1 MLLRADSAFYSH
13 AGVGAAGKAGAEV
26 SVTVRLDKKVRAT
39 IAAIDEDA
47 WTTIAYPNAVFDEQT
62 GRWVSRAE
70 VAEIDFV
77 AFTSKKKA
85 DHVPGRLVVRKI
97 PDLAPKADKG
107 QTSLFD
113 LWRHHA
119 FFTTTPPEVADTVT
133 ADKVHRVVTRSSS
146 RCTPT

>member
-1 MLLRADSAFYSH
+1 MTGGSTYGRANHNQPGKRCLAVVLVGLRGRF
-13 AGVGAAGKAGAEV
+13 VV
-26 SVTVRLDKKVRAT
+26 SSC
-39 IAAIDEDA
+39 
-47 WTTIAYPNAVFDEQT
+47 
-62 GRWVSRAE
+62 RWV
-70 VAEIDFV
+70 
-77 AFTSKKKA
+77 TGKKA